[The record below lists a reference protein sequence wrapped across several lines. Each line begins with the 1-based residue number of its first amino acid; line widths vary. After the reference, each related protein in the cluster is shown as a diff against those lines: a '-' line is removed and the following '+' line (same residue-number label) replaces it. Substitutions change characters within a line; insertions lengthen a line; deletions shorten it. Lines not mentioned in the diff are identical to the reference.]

1 MWRKTKRWPGV
12 GLVALLTVGPACS
25 DDAPTAPD
33 AEALTSAEVEQLAV
47 EDEAFLAAFMT
58 ERFTAE
64 ATVVPDA
71 GLALSVEPIVTEGE
85 FSWTRD
91 CPGGGRVEVDG
102 AFRREVD
109 REAGTA
115 AVSVEGEKRKEGC
128 VHRRGDVRVTVDA
141 RSEFE
146 AHREWENRRLVA
158 ATKRVEGAFSYET
171 SDGRSGECEFE
182 LHAEWDPET
191 RRIHITGSYCGRE
204 IDRSIDR
211 GESDG

>member
-1 MWRKTKRWPGV
+1 MRKDAKRWPGL
-12 GLVALLTVGPACS
+12 GLVALVALGAAC
-25 DDAPTAPD
+25 DEGAPTSAAD
-33 AEALTSAEVEQLAV
+33 EALTSSEAELLAV
-47 EDEAFLAAFMT
+47 EDEAFLAAFMA

-64 ATVVPDA
+64 ATVAPDG

-91 CPGGGRVEVDG
+91 CPGGGRVDVEG
-102 AFRREVD
+102 TFRREVD
-109 REAGTA
+109 REVGTA
-115 AVSVEGEKRKEGC
+115 AVSVGGEKRKEGC
-128 VHRRGDVRVTVDA
+128 VHRRGDVRITMDGEA
-141 RSEFE
+141 EFE
-146 AHREWENRRLVA
+146 ARREWESRRLVA
-158 ATKRVEGAFSYET
+158 ATKRVAGAFSYET

-191 RRIHITGSYCGRE
+191 RRIRITGTYCGRE